1 MRRAEAWQGEAWQ
14 GKARRG
20 EARLGLLRF
29 QGSALLR
36 RNAFVSGINLM
47 LHCLLCHTPRAAP
60 ITAALPALSVLLLLP
75 PALLL
80 LLLRCNNKSILSSFL
95 VENVENVA
103 RHGLQPLSRLGRFHF
118 RFPITHSCL
127 HTLTHTYTH
136 TNTHTHTYTRT
147 HTHSLSLS

>member
-1 MRRAEAWQGEAWQ
+1 MAKRGEAW
-14 GKARRG
+14 
-20 EARLGLLRF
+20 LGLLRF
-29 QGSALLR
+29 QGSTLLR

-47 LHCLLCHTPRAAP
+47 LQRLLCHTPRAAP
-60 ITAALPALSVLLLLP
+60 ITAALPALSVLLLLLLLP
-75 PALLL
+75 PL

-127 HTLTHTYTH
+127 HTHTPSHTLTHTL
-136 TNTHTHTYTRT
+136 
-147 HTHSLSLS
+147 SLSLIDSKLKMRQRFSLFVSHPHLPPSTS